1 MAEGRYLHLLVTLTT
16 SSTERGAMGLLAT
29 SLTCSRLILACTPL
43 ISQESLELA
52 QGTANSDISLSLITS
67 ITLKRVGVPSTTG
80 QSFISGSSNTM
91 AIWSSLYPLT
101 QGTRTFI
108 IMNPSGFIIPPP
120 ITAMGGNCPPISWAR
135 VSKDN
140 MSIPLSWA

>member
-1 MAEGRYLHLLVTLTT
+1 MHLLVTLTT

-52 QGTANSDISLSLITS
+52 HGTANSDISLSLITS

-101 QGTRTFI
+101 QGTRTSLSRTLLVYHTTAH
-108 IMNPSGFIIPPP
+108 N
-120 ITAMGGNCPPISWAR
+120 AMGGNCLPISWAR

>member
-1 MAEGRYLHLLVTLTT
+1 
-16 SSTERGAMGLLAT
+16 MGLLAT
-29 SLTCSRLILACTPL
+29 SLTCSRLILACMPL

-108 IMNPSGFIIPPP
+108 ITNPSGFIIPPP
-120 ITAMGGNCPPISWAR
+120 ITRWEATARLSPGRGCPRTICPFPSHGHRWE
-135 VSKDN
+135 
-140 MSIPLSWA
+140 